1 MADRLK
7 IGFFDSGVGG
17 ISVMACAKKH
27 LPNADY
33 IYYADTAHVPYGTKT
48 REEIISYAD
57 CAVHY
62 LTEAGADV
70 VVVACNTATSMAIEY
85 LRAKYLIPIIGMEP
99 AVKPAATI
107 HPNERVLVCA
117 TAVTIAGEKLHAL
130 IENTFAEGFEP
141 TLVALPELVTFAEAG
156 EFDVGKITAYLSSE
170 IDKCKKYAAVVLG
183 CTHFTYFKDSFRD
196 YLGDVDIIDGTLGT
210 VRRIISVTQRIYATS
225 EVQNGTPNTLYVRS
239 GDIVSDKK
247 SLDIFR
253 SLERRA
259 EKQCE
264 I

>member
-33 IYYADTAHVPYGTKT
+33 IYYADTDHVPYGTKT
-48 REEIISYAD
+48 SEEIISFAD
-57 CAVHY
+57 SAVRY
-62 LTEAGADV
+62 LTEAGTDV
-70 VVVACNTATSMAIEY
+70 VVVACNTATSMAIEH
-85 LRAKYLIPIIGMEP
+85 LRAKYSIPIIGMEP

-170 IDKCKKYAAVVLG
+170 IDKCQKYAAVVLG
-183 CTHFTYFKDSFRD
+183 CTHFTYFKDSFLN

-210 VRRIISVTQRIYATS
+210 VRRIVSVTREKYSTS
-225 EVQNGTPNTLYVRS
+225 EAQSCLPDTVYVRS
-239 GDIVSDKK
+239 GNIVTDKR
-247 SLDIFR
+247 SLDFFR
-253 SLERRA
+253 MLEQRA
-259 EKQCE
+259 E